1 MNDIGIFIFGVAIF
15 IAFMVGLL
23 GMVNQQHKIQSR
35 TPSEGG
41 RVTEKGNQ

>member
-1 MNDIGIFIFGVAIF
+1 MNDIGIFIFGVAIL

-41 RVTEKGNQ
+41 KLPVKGNK